1 MGPAARRYARW
12 AAAAAVLLPVAGGVA
27 AVAEQGRPSPADDG
41 GPRHGQQHARAD
53 DNAPDPGGPS
63 ASPAVPDRSTD
74 PSGTVRSG
82 DRTDGA
88 VPHGRDAGPCTAPAG
103 PYQRLVEK
111 FLDLR
116 VDGRQSAADCRAIR
130 AWQRHEKL
138 RPAIPGYAGTKTRS
152 HIRVVGARRDPNA
165 GGRCPE
171 VRDRIACVDLPRQL
185 MWVQQ
190 GRKVLMGPVPIRSGK
205 DGRPTRTGW
214 NRISW
219 RNEKHVSTIY
229 KTPMPYAQFF
239 NGGQAFHGVRDDIY
253 DPDGGS
259 HGCVNLTRPDAE
271 RLWKTLRVGDRVY
284 IWGRRAGT

>member
-12 AAAAAVLLPVAGGVA
+12 AAAAAVLLPVAGGVV
-27 AVAEQGRPSPADDG
+27 AVAVQGRPSPDDDG

-53 DNAPDPGGPS
+53 DSVPRSPGSPS
-63 ASPAVPDRSTD
+63 SAPAVPDRSAG
-74 PSGTVRSG
+74 PSGTVPPGPGS
-82 DRTDGA
+82 
-88 VPHGRDAGPCTAPAG
+88 GPCTAPAG
-103 PYQRLVEK
+103 PYQRLVEQ

-116 VDGRQSAADCRAIR
+116 VDGRQSEADCRAIR
-130 AWQRHEKL
+130 AWQRREKL
-138 RPAIPGYAGTKTRS
+138 TPAIPGYADVKTRS
-152 HIRVVGARRDPNA
+152 HIRVVEARRDPNA
-165 GGRCPE
+165 AGRCPE
-171 VRDRIACVDLPRQL
+171 TRDRIACVDLPRQL
-185 MWVQQ
+185 MWVQR
-190 GRKVLMGPVPIRSGK
+190 GPKVLLGPVPIRSGK

-259 HGCVNLTRPDAE
+259 HGCVNLTRSDAE
-271 RLWKTLRVGDRVY
+271 RLWKTLRVGDRVF